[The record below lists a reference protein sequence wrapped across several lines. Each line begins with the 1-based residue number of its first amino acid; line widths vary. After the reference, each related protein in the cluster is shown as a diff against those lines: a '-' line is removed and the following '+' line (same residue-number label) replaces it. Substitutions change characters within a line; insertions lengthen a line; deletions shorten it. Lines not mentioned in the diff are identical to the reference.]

1 MQINEFL
8 KLIKLNFQQIL
19 IFSILGLVVGIV
31 FFAALP
37 DRFISEGTIYIYPV
51 NKKEQNSEVSNEMN
65 FARNIIGLSE
75 TPEFK
80 ELLKSKELISLK
92 YIPLIGVSYGVKIKE
107 VTPNLVSLSI
117 SGETSESSEKK
128 FETYFQNI
136 LFFKEKLN
144 QGNSSFEITKL
155 QDKIITYQVE
165 KNLYLYSIL
174 GLFCGFNFGL
184 VFIYIRKVRK

>member
-19 IFSILGLVVGIV
+19 IFSILGLVVGIG
-31 FFAALP
+31 FFAILP
-37 DRFISEGTIYIYPV
+37 DRFISEGTLYIYPV

-92 YIPLIGVSYGVKIKE
+92 YVPLIGVSYGVKIKE

-117 SGETSESSEKK
+117 SGETAESSEKK

-144 QGNSSFEITKL
+144 QGNSSFEIIKL
-155 QDKIITYQVE
+155 QDRIITYQVE
-165 KNLYLYSIL
+165 KNVYFYSLL

-184 VFIYIRKVRK
+184 VLIYIRKVKK